1 MPRGGAPVTSA
12 IELRGI
18 VKRFPGV
25 VANSNID
32 LELRHGEVHALLG
45 ENGAGK
51 STLMSVLAGIY
62 QPDAG
67 SILIDGEPIALRSP
81 RDAIQAGIAMVH
93 QHFRLVKPF
102 TVAENVL
109 LGART
114 SWLLS
119 PGRLE
124 AEVADLAQQ
133 AGLKA
138 SPSARIWQLSVGE
151 QQRVEI
157 LKALYRKA
165 RVLILDEPT
174 AVLTPQEAEALFV
187 TLRSMAAD
195 GRTVVFVS
203 HKLSE
208 VMSVADRITVLR
220 GGKHVGTLET
230 ASTDEHR
237 LAHLMVGRD
246 IAFES
251 ARAPGEAGEIVLRV
265 DDLHALSDL
274 GLPAVRGASLS
285 VRAGEILGLAG
296 VAGNG
301 QRELAEAL
309 AGTRPP
315 TRGRIELYGADLTRA
330 SARRRIEAGLAYV
343 PEDRLGTGLVGA
355 MDATANVM
363 LKSLSKH
370 RRGPLL
376 DYRSAARRTKDL
388 VEQFGIKMSSLDAP
402 VRLMSGGNLQKLLLA
417 RELSS
422 SPRVVIAAHP
432 TAGLDVGATE
442 AVHELLLEQRASGV
456 GILLISEDL
465 DELLM
470 LSDRIAV
477 MYEGEI
483 AGEVSA
489 DDADLE
495 RIGLMM
501 GGTGAD
507 APPMAAGG
515 G

>member
-1 MPRGGAPVTSA
+1 MTSA

-25 VANSNID
+25 VANSDID
-32 LELRHGEVHALLG
+32 LELRRGEVHALLG

-67 SILIDGEPIALRSP
+67 RILIDGHPVVLRSP
-81 RDAIQAGIAMVH
+81 RDAIEAGIAMVH
-93 QHFRLVKPF
+93 QHFRLVKTF

-114 SWLLS
+114 SWRLS
-119 PGRLE
+119 PRRLE
-124 AEVADLAQQ
+124 AEVADLARQ

-138 SPSARIWQLSVGE
+138 SPSARVWQLSVGE

-157 LKALYRKA
+157 LKALYRQA

-187 TLRSMAAD
+187 TLRAMAAE
-195 GRTVVFVS
+195 GKTVVFVS
-203 HKLSE
+203 HKLAE
-208 VMSVADRITVLR
+208 VTSVADRITVLR
-220 GGKHVGTLET
+220 DGRHVKTLKADT
-230 ASTDEHR
+230 TDEHR
-237 LAHLMVGRD
+237 LAQLMVGRD
-246 IAFES
+246 VAFES
-251 ARAPGEAGEIVLRV
+251 ERAPSNAGAVLLRV
-265 DDLHALSDL
+265 EDLHAPSDL

-285 VRAGEILGLAG
+285 LHAAEILGLAG

-309 AGTRPP
+309 VGTRPP
-315 TRGRIELYGADLTRA
+315 TSGRIELCGADLTRA
-330 SARRRIEAGLAYV
+330 SARSRIEAGLAYV
-343 PEDRLGTGLVGA
+343 PEDRLGTGLVGS
-355 MDATANVM
+355 MDAAANIM
-363 LKSLSKH
+363 LKSLPQH

-376 DYRSAARRTKDL
+376 DYRSAKRRTKEL
-388 VEQFGIKMSSLDAP
+388 VERFGIKMSSLDAP

-432 TAGLDVGATE
+432 SAGLDVGATK
-442 AVHELLLEQRASGV
+442 AVHELLLEQRAAGV

-483 AGEVSA
+483 AGEVPPDKSN
-489 DDADLE
+489 LE
-495 RIGLMM
+495 RIGLLM
-501 GGTGAD
+501 GGTGSGSA
-507 APPMAAGG
+507 AATSAAG
-515 G
+515 

>member
-1 MPRGGAPVTSA
+1 MTSAELVTSA
-12 IELRGI
+12 VELRGI

-25 VANSNID
+25 VANSDVD
-32 LELRHGEVHALLG
+32 LELRRGEVHALLG

-67 SILIDGEPIALRSP
+67 SILIDGHPVALRSP
-81 RDAIQAGIAMVH
+81 RDAIDAGVAMVH
-93 QHFRLVKPF
+93 QHFRLVKTF

-114 SWLLS
+114 SWRLS

-124 AEVADLAQQ
+124 AEVADLARQ

-157 LKALYRKA
+157 LKALYRQA

-187 TLRSMAAD
+187 TLRAMAAENK
-195 GRTVVFVS
+195 TVVFVS
-203 HKLSE
+203 HKLAE

-220 GGKHVGTLET
+220 GGKRVATLEAAT
-230 ASTDEHR
+230 TDEHR
-237 LAHLMVGRD
+237 LAQLMVGRD
-246 IAFES
+246 ITFES
-251 ARAPGEAGEIVLRV
+251 ERAPSDAGAALLQVE
-265 DDLHALSDL
+265 DLHADSDL

-285 VRAGEILGLAG
+285 VHAGEILGLAG

-315 TRGRIELYGADLTRA
+315 TRGRIELCGADLTRA
-330 SARRRIEAGLAYV
+330 SAHTRIEVGLAYV
-343 PEDRLGTGLVGA
+343 PEDRLGTGLVGS
-355 MDATANVM
+355 MDATANIM
-363 LKSLSKH
+363 LKSLPQH

-376 DYRSAARRTKDL
+376 DYRSAARRTREL
-388 VEQFGIKMSSLDAP
+388 VEKFGIKMSSLSAP

-432 TAGLDVGATE
+432 SAGLDVGATK
-442 AVHELLLEQRASGV
+442 AVHELLLEQRAAGV

-470 LSDRIAV
+470 LSDRIVV
-477 MYEGEI
+477 MYEGAI
-483 AGEVSA
+483 AGEVPPDEA
-489 DDADLE
+489 NLE
-495 RIGLMM
+495 RIGLLM
-501 GGTGAD
+501 GGTGA
-507 APPMAAGG
+507 AAAAAADGAG
-515 G
+515 

>member
-1 MPRGGAPVTSA
+1 VTSA
-12 IELRGI
+12 VELRGI

-32 LELRHGEVHALLG
+32 LELRRGEVHALLG

-67 SILIDGEPIALRSP
+67 IILIDGQAVTLRSP
-81 RDAIQAGIAMVH
+81 RHAIEAGIAMVH
-93 QHFRLVKPF
+93 QHFRLVKTF

-114 SWLLS
+114 SWRLS

-124 AEVADLAQQ
+124 AEVSELAQQ

-157 LKALYRKA
+157 LKALYREA
-165 RVLILDEPT
+165 QVLILDEPT

-187 TLRSMAAD
+187 TLRAMATE
-195 GRTVVFVS
+195 GKTVVFVS

-220 GGKHVGTLET
+220 GGKHVATLET
-230 ASTDEHR
+230 ATTDEHR

-246 IAFES
+246 IAFETE
-251 ARAPGEAGEIVLRV
+251 RAPADAGEVLLRV
-265 DDLHALSDL
+265 NDLHVLSDR
-274 GLPAVRGASLS
+274 GLPAVQGASLS
-285 VRAGEILGLAG
+285 VHAGEILGLAG

-315 TRGRIELYGADLTRA
+315 TSGRIELCGADLTQA

-343 PEDRLGTGLVGA
+343 PEDRLGTGLVGS
-355 MDATANVM
+355 MNATANIM
-363 LKSLSKH
+363 LKSLPQH

-376 DYRSAARRTKDL
+376 DYRSAARRTREL
-388 VEQFGIKMSSLDAP
+388 IEQFGIKMSSLDAP
-402 VRLMSGGNLQKLLLA
+402 VSLMSGGNLQKLLLA

-432 TAGLDVGATE
+432 SSGLDVGATK
-442 AVHELLLEQRASGV
+442 AVHELLLEQRATGV

-483 AGEVSA
+483 AGEVPP
-489 DDADLE
+489 DEGNLE
-495 RIGLMM
+495 RIGLLM
-501 GGTGAD
+501 GGTGAA
-507 APPMAAGG
+507 APSAGG
-515 G
+515 GG

>member
-1 MPRGGAPVTSA
+1 MTSA
-12 IELRGI
+12 VELRGI

-25 VANSNID
+25 VANSDID
-32 LELRHGEVHALLG
+32 LELRPGKVHALLG

-67 SILIDGEPIALRSP
+67 SILINGDPVVLRSP
-81 RDAIQAGIAMVH
+81 RDAIEAGIAMVH
-93 QHFRLVKPF
+93 QHFRLVKTF

-114 SWLLS
+114 SWRLS
-119 PGRLE
+119 PSRLE
-124 AEVADLAQQ
+124 AEVADLARK

-187 TLRSMAAD
+187 TLRAMAAE
-195 GRTVVFVS
+195 GKTVVFVS

-208 VMSVADRITVLR
+208 VMSVSDRITVLR
-220 GGKHVGTLET
+220 GGKHVATLET
-230 ASTDEHR
+230 AATDPNR

-246 IAFES
+246 IAFDTV
-251 ARAPGEAGEIVLRV
+251 RAPIEAGQEVLRV
-265 DDLHALSDL
+265 FDLHALSDL
-274 GLPAVRGASLS
+274 GLPAVRGAS
-285 VRAGEILGLAG
+285 VTVHEGEILGLAG

-315 TRGRIELYGADLTRA
+315 TGGRIELCGVDLTRA
-330 SARRRIEAGLAYV
+330 SARSRIEAGLAYV
-343 PEDRLGTGLVGA
+343 PEDRLGTGLVGS
-355 MDATANVM
+355 MDATANIM
-363 LKSLSKH
+363 LKSLPQH

-376 DYRSAARRTKDL
+376 DYRSAARRTREL
-388 VEQFGIKMSSLDAP
+388 VEQFGIKMTSLDAP
-402 VRLMSGGNLQKLLLA
+402 VGLMSGGNLQKLLLA

-422 SPRVVIAAHP
+422 SPRVMIAAHP
-432 TAGLDVGATE
+432 SAGLDVGATE
-442 AVHELLLEQRASGV
+442 AVHELLREQRERGV

-483 AGEVSA
+483 VGEVASEM
-489 DDADLE
+489 ADLE
-495 RIGLMM
+495 RIGLLM
-501 GGTGAD
+501 GGKEAD
-507 APPMAAGG
+507 GPVAAGG
-515 G
+515 AG

>member
-1 MPRGGAPVTSA
+1 MTSVV
-12 IELRGI
+12 ELRGI

-32 LELRHGEVHALLG
+32 LELRRGEVHALLG

-67 SILIDGEPIALRSP
+67 SILIDGRPVALRSP
-81 RDAIQAGIAMVH
+81 RDAIDAGIAMVH
-93 QHFRLVKPF
+93 QHFRLVRPF

-124 AEVADLAQQ
+124 AEVADVARQ

-165 RVLILDEPT
+165 KVLILDEPT
-174 AVLTPQEAEALFV
+174 AVLTPQEAAALFV
-187 TLRSMAAD
+187 TLRAMAAE
-195 GRTVVFVS
+195 GKTVVFVS

-220 GGKHVGTLET
+220 GGRHVDTLET
-230 ASTDEHR
+230 AATDQQR
-237 LAHLMVGRD
+237 LAQLMVGRD
-246 IAFES
+246 ITFES
-251 ARAPGEAGEIVLRV
+251 ERSPIAAGEVLLRV
-265 DDLHALSDL
+265 DDLHAFSDL
-274 GLPAVRGASLS
+274 GLPAVRGVSLS
-285 VRAGEILGLAG
+285 VHAGEVLGLAG

-315 TRGRIELYGADLTRA
+315 TRGCIELCGADLTHA
-330 SARRRIEAGLAYV
+330 SARIRIEAGLAYV

-355 MDATANVM
+355 MDATANIM
-363 LKSLSKH
+363 LKSLPQH

-376 DYRSAARRTKDL
+376 DYRSATRRTKEL

-432 TAGLDVGATE
+432 SAGLDVGATK
-442 AVHELLLEQRASGV
+442 AVNELLLEQRAAGV

-483 AGEVSA
+483 AGEVPPDESN
-489 DDADLE
+489 LE
-495 RIGLMM
+495 RIGLLM
-501 GGTGAD
+501 GGTEAA
-507 APPMAAGG
+507 APSAGG
-515 G
+515 AG

>member
-1 MPRGGAPVTSA
+1 MTSA
-12 IELRGI
+12 VELRGI

-25 VANSNID
+25 VANSAID
-32 LELRHGEVHALLG
+32 LELRRGEVHALLG

-67 SILIDGEPIALRSP
+67 SILINGQQVALRSP
-81 RDAIQAGIAMVH
+81 RHAIEAGIAMVH

-114 SWLLS
+114 SWRLS
-119 PGRLE
+119 PGKLE
-124 AEVADLAQQ
+124 AEVADLARQ

-157 LKALYRKA
+157 LKALYRQA

-174 AVLTPQEAEALFV
+174 AVLTPQEAEALFA
-187 TLRSMAAD
+187 TLRAMATE
-195 GRTVVFVS
+195 GQTVVFVS

-208 VMSVADRITVLR
+208 VMTVADRITVLR
-220 GGKHVGTLET
+220 GGKHVATLDT
-230 ASTDEHR
+230 ATTDPNQ

-246 IAFES
+246 IVFETD
-251 ARAPGEAGEIVLRV
+251 RAPIDAGQELLRV

-285 VRAGEILGLAG
+285 VHEGEILGLAG

-315 TRGRIELYGADLTRA
+315 TRGRIELGGVDLTRA
-330 SARRRIEAGLAYV
+330 SARSRIEAGLAYV
-343 PEDRLGTGLVGA
+343 PEDRLGTGLVGS
-355 MDATANVM
+355 MDATANIM

-376 DYRSAARRTKDL
+376 DYRSAARRTKEL

-432 TAGLDVGATE
+432 SSGLDVGATKF
-442 AVHELLLEQRASGV
+442 VHELLLEQRAKGV

-483 AGEVSA
+483 AGEVPPDEA
-489 DDADLE
+489 NLE
-495 RIGLMM
+495 RIGLLM
-501 GGTGAD
+501 GGT
-507 APPMAAGG
+507 APAAPSGG

>member
-1 MPRGGAPVTSA
+1 MTSA
-12 IELRGI
+12 VELRGI

-25 VANSNID
+25 VANADID
-32 LELRHGEVHALLG
+32 LELRPGEVHALLG

-51 STLMSVLAGIY
+51 STLMSVLAGAY

-67 SILIDGEPIALRSP
+67 SILIDGQAVTLRSP
-81 RDAIQAGIAMVH
+81 RDAIEAGIAMVH
-93 QHFRLVKPF
+93 QHFRLVKTF

-114 SWLLS
+114 SWRLS
-119 PGRLE
+119 PDKLE

-187 TLRSMAAD
+187 TLRAMAAE
-195 GRTVVFVS
+195 GKTVVFVS

-208 VMSVADRITVLR
+208 VMSVSDRITVLR
-220 GGKHVGTLET
+220 GGKHVATLET
-230 ASTDEHR
+230 AATDPNR

-246 IAFES
+246 IAFDTV
-251 ARAPGEAGEIVLRV
+251 RAPIEAGQEVLRV
-265 DDLHALSDL
+265 FDLHALSDL
-274 GLPAVRGASLS
+274 GLPAVRGASLT
-285 VRAGEILGLAG
+285 VHEGEILGLAG

-315 TRGRIELYGADLTRA
+315 TGGRIELCGADLTRA
-330 SARRRIEAGLAYV
+330 SARSRIEAGLAYV
-343 PEDRLGTGLVGA
+343 PEDRLGTGLVGS
-355 MDATANVM
+355 MDATANIM
-363 LKSLSKH
+363 LKSLPQY

-376 DYRSAARRTKDL
+376 DHRSAARRAREL

-402 VRLMSGGNLQKLLLA
+402 VSLMSGGNLQKLLLA

-432 TAGLDVGATE
+432 SAGLDVGATE
-442 AVHELLLEQRASGV
+442 AVHELLREQRAKGV

-470 LSDRIAV
+470 MSDRIAV

-483 AGEVSA
+483 VGEVA
-489 DDADLE
+489 LEKADLE
-495 RIGLMM
+495 RIGLLM
-501 GGTGAD
+501 GGSEAD
-507 APPMAAGG
+507 GPVAAGG
-515 G
+515 AG

>member
-1 MPRGGAPVTSA
+1 M
-12 IELRGI
+12 
-18 VKRFPGV
+18 
-25 VANSNID
+25 
-32 LELRHGEVHALLG
+32 
-45 ENGAGK
+45 
-51 STLMSVLAGIY
+51 
-62 QPDAG
+62 
-67 SILIDGEPIALRSP
+67 
-81 RDAIQAGIAMVH
+81 
-93 QHFRLVKPF
+93 
-102 TVAENVL
+102 
-109 LGART
+109 
-114 SWLLS
+114 
-119 PGRLE
+119 
-124 AEVADLAQQ
+124 
-133 AGLKA
+133 
-138 SPSARIWQLSVGE
+138 
-151 QQRVEI
+151 
-157 LKALYRKA
+157 
-165 RVLILDEPT
+165 
-174 AVLTPQEAEALFV
+174 
-187 TLRSMAAD
+187 
-195 GRTVVFVS
+195 
-203 HKLSE
+203 
-208 VMSVADRITVLR
+208 
-220 GGKHVGTLET
+220 
-230 ASTDEHR
+230 
-237 LAHLMVGRD
+237 
-246 IAFES
+246 
-251 ARAPGEAGEIVLRV
+251 
-265 DDLHALSDL
+265 
-274 GLPAVRGASLS
+274 S

-315 TRGRIELYGADLTRA
+315 TRGRIELCGMDLTRV
-330 SARRRIEAGLAYV
+330 SAGGRIEAGLAYV

-355 MDATANVM
+355 MDATANVI

-507 APPMAAGG
+507 APMAAGG
-515 G
+515 GG